1 MTKPW
6 PRIAL
11 TLGAL
16 VPYWPL
22 VTFSVL
28 FIPDDHFTSDLY
40 NGELPGRLIVGRLIR
55 RGEWPL
61 WTSQIC
67 SGYPLD
73 GAPADP
79 LGLLLFAL
87 LPPAPALDALLLIIL
102 SVAAH
107 GTYTLARRFGADAAG
122 AVLAGIAF
130 AGSGYFVT
138 QLKHLSI
145 LSTVAWIPI
154 GLVLIDSILAPPGVG
169 NLRGRMIRTALL
181 GLLYANQVL
190 AGFPQ
195 AAYISGLIYGA
206 FALFRV
212 LTGWPLRAVRTWLPL
227 LAASAAALVLGA
239 AAGAVVLLPLAE
251 FTAVSDRV
259 APLDYRWATYTNF
272 WPRNVFTF
280 FIPYVN
286 GDVTNGTYIGPPP
299 FWENYGYV
307 GLATALLAIYGA
319 IRERRRV
326 TVIFL
331 VLMTAIAFAFILGP
345 HTPIYYAAFKLVP
358 GMDAFRAPTRF
369 MVIVDLGLVLL
380 AAVGLTRL
388 RAPQI
393 VKVAICAVTVVDL
406 WIHQPRWNPMVPA
419 GRWLAEPRTAA
430 IVKADSSAP
439 RTFTPQ
445 HRDVHRDTHDRNA
458 GWRNLEPYYRLRDLL
473 QPNLGGGYWGVP
485 SADCYV
491 GLAPRWYVTVWSYH
505 YFENSFVAELGFREL
520 HRGVLTTKPGLVN
533 VLGSYGVTHLLSPFP
548 ATDEGL
554 TLLANE
560 QNAYV
565 YRVAGSKRVRVVQSA
580 HRMYTDAHAV
590 ARLRQP
596 SFDPDREVLLVDAPA
611 SIQTAADAENGGQPE
626 QGARAAITHEGPREI
641 VIDAFSPKDAF
652 LLLADMYYPGWTA
665 RVDGTATPVYRANVS
680 TRAIAL
686 PKGQH
691 TVQFTYEPSA
701 FFRGLKMSLAA
712 VAALIVWLGAAMYR
726 FHA

>member
-1 MTKPW
+1 VTKSW

-11 TLGAL
+11 TIGAL
-16 VPYWPL
+16 IPYWPL

-28 FIPDDHFTSDLY
+28 FVPDDHFTSDLY

-55 RGEWPL
+55 AGQWPL

-79 LGLLLFAL
+79 LGLLLFTF
-87 LPPAPALDALLLIIL
+87 LPAAPALDALLLVIL
-102 SVAAH
+102 LVAAH
-107 GTYTLARRFGADAAG
+107 GTYTLARRFGADRTG

-130 AGSGYFVT
+130 AASGYFVS

-145 LSTVAWIPI
+145 LSTVAWIPF
-154 GLVLIDSILAPPGVG
+154 GLVLIDRILTTEEP
-169 NLRGRMIRTALL
+169 RRMVFVAGL

-195 AAYISGLIYGA
+195 AAYISGLVYAA
-206 FALFRV
+206 FAVFRV
-212 LTGWPLRAVRTWLPL
+212 LSGWPLRHVRAWLPP
-227 LAASAAALVLGA
+227 LAAIAGALVLGA

-251 FTAVSDRV
+251 FTALSDRV
-259 APLDYRWATYTNF
+259 APLDYHWATYTNF

-280 FIPYVN
+280 FFPYIN

-299 FWENYGYV
+299 FWENYGYA
-307 GLATALLAIYGA
+307 GLATALLAIYAVVTG
-319 IRERRRV
+319 RRRAIV
-326 TVIFL
+326 VFL
-331 VLMTAIAFAFILGP
+331 VFMTAIAFAFMLGP

-380 AAVGLTRL
+380 AAIGLTRL
-388 RAPQI
+388 RAPHL
-393 VKVAICAVTVVDL
+393 VKVAIGAITVADL
-406 WIHQPRWNPMVPA
+406 VFHQARWNPMVPA
-419 GRWLAEPRTAA
+419 REWLNMPRTAE
-430 IVKADSSAP
+430 IIKADSSTA

-445 HRDVHRDTHDRNA
+445 HRDIHRDTHDRTA
-458 GWRNLEPYYRLRDLL
+458 GWRNLDPYFRLRDLL
-473 QPNLGGGYWGVP
+473 QPNLGGGYWNVP

-505 YFENSFVAELGFREL
+505 YFENSFIAELGFREL
-520 HRGVLTTKPGLVN
+520 HRGVLSTKPGYTN
-533 VLGSYGVTHLLSPFP
+533 VLGAYGVTHVLSPFP
-548 ATDEGL
+548 ASDERL
-554 TLLANE
+554 TLLARE
-560 QNAYV
+560 PNAYV
-565 YRVAGSKRVRVVQSA
+565 YRLEGARRVRTVPTA
-580 HRMYTDAHAV
+580 RRMYTDAHTV

-596 SFDPDREVLLVDAPA
+596 SFDPDREVLLVDAPESIATTADTGDDGGHGGGRA
-611 SIQTAADAENGGQPE
+611 SIVRETARDVVIETAVPE
-626 QGARAAITHEGPREI
+626 DG
-641 VIDAFSPKDAF
+641 F

-665 RVDGTATPVYRANVS
+665 RVDGRATPIYRANVS

-691 TVQFTYEPSA
+691 TVHFAYEPSA
-701 FFRGLKMSLAA
+701 FFRGLKISLT
-712 VAALIVWLGAAMYR
+712 ALILLVVWLGAAIYR
-726 FHA
+726 LHA